1 MTDRQVKR
9 LRRKCPH
16 INDYFFD
23 KIITE
28 CSIRGFSYGC
38 AKRKLKTTEVV
49 SIYEFTKLVNNPPA
63 WVKKSPFESIQAEIK
78 AAWQPLETVEKKAFE
93 TKANELWESAV
104 AIKQYKRYITLC
116 DVHKPMTVDEL
127 CDLNDEVLAFEKA
140 LCDLIKTDA
149 LKVYPNIFSLYVD
162 EKNSLVAITRS
173 VVK

>member
-1 MTDRQVKR
+1 MEWEMTDRQVKR

-49 SIYEFTKLVNNPPA
+49 SAYEFTKLVNNPPA

-78 AAWQPLETVEKKAFE
+78 ATWQPLETVEKKAFE
-93 TKANELWESAV
+93 TKANELWKSVV
-104 AIKQYKRYITLC
+104 AIY
-116 DVHKPMTVDEL
+116 DAHKPMTIDEL
-127 CDLNDEVLAFEKA
+127 CDLDDEVLVFEKA

-162 EKNSLVAITRS
+162 EKNNLVAITRS